1 VTFAQPWALA
11 LVALAAPIL
20 YAYLHRKHR
29 MKRSVASA
37 ILLRTIK
44 DERPAAQRKRAQLRH
59 RLSLALVLAALVAA
73 LFALAGP
80 ASTSADG
87 RRIVIVLDRS
97 ASMATREGGSD
108 RLTRAAGVV
117 ADLAN
122 SAGDRDEVALIAA
135 GGEPAIAVAPTTN
148 HADIVAGA
156 KALAARGAGG
166 DGKLDALAFR
176 LADGLCREPART
188 AVVVVTDGGITV
200 PATKCKVSAR
210 SVGGDAENVGI
221 SALSA
226 RAVDGLG
233 LYDVYVAVASSYGK
247 PKHVEI
253 NLSADGALLDVV
265 ALDVPANGDADRTL
279 RVTVDH
285 GKTLSA
291 ALAGDDALALDDR
304 AEVPL
309 GGAGPVSAL
318 LVTAKKHSLIADA
331 LRVHPRVT
339 LTTATPDV
347 LPARP
352 FDLIVLESAP
362 AQVLPPSPHVV
373 AFGVGAGEGAPIEI
387 GAVAAQRGVV
397 RWDFDAPWF
406 RFVDLRD
413 VLVVTSHLVAGGRSV
428 VDSASG
434 PLIATAP
441 WPRADAGPGPH
452 PLGPRDGQLRE
463 LVMTGF
469 SIDETDLTLRAAF
482 PNLIANFVDWA
493 APRTTA
499 GAATGVL
506 SAAES
511 HVTAKP
517 VASATTEVAG
527 GDGWDA
533 AWLARIA
540 VLLALAL
547 ILVEQALYARTRA
560 T

>member
-1 VTFAQPWALA
+1 V
-11 LVALAAPIL
+11 
-20 YAYLHRKHR
+20 
-29 MKRSVASA
+29 
-37 ILLRTIK
+37 
-44 DERPAAQRKRAQLRH
+44 
-59 RLSLALVLAALVAA
+59 
-73 LFALAGP
+73 
-80 ASTSADG
+80 
-87 RRIVIVLDRS
+87 
-97 ASMATREGGSD
+97 
-108 RLTRAAGVV
+108 
-117 ADLAN
+117 
-122 SAGDRDEVALIAA
+122 
-135 GGEPAIAVAPTTN
+135 
-148 HADIVAGA
+148 
-156 KALAARGAGG
+156 
-166 DGKLDALAFR
+166 
-176 LADGLCREPART
+176 
-188 AVVVVTDGGITV
+188 V
-200 PATKCKVSAR
+200 PATKCKTSAR
-210 SVGGDAENVGI
+210 VVGGEADNVGI

-233 LYDVYVAVASSYGK
+233 LYDVYVAVASSSAK
-247 PKHVEI
+247 PKHVEV

-265 ALDVPANGDADRTL
+265 VLDVPANGDAERTL
-279 RVTVDH
+279 RLTIAGPSDSSVGSH

-291 ALAGDDALALDDR
+291 AIAGDDALALDDR

-339 LTTATPDV
+339 LTTAAPDA
-347 LPARP
+347 LPARS
-352 FDLIVLESAP
+352 FDLIVVESAP
-362 AQVLPPSPHVV
+362 AQALPPSTHVV
-373 AFGVGAGEGAPIEI
+373 AFGVGAGADAPIEI

-434 PLIATAP
+434 PLIATAS
-441 WPRADAGPGPH
+441 WPQNGH
-452 PLGPRDGQLRE
+452 PRE

-517 VASATTEVAG
+517 LASTETDVAG
-527 GDGWDA
+527 ADGWDA

-540 VLLALAL
+540 VLLAIAL
-547 ILVEQALYARTRA
+547 ILVEQALYARPRA
-560 T
+560 A